1 MRTMKFTPN
10 EIRDLCSSS
19 GGKFA
24 VNETQTAFQW
34 CKRLSLGHYE
44 NFPVGSVLIPKS
56 QRPHFFSVYAF
67 SRIAD
72 DIADEPGFDQA
83 ERAAL
88 LQQYESLLLH
98 HSAKSTHPIFRSLH
112 ETIDKCSIPLLPL
125 VQLLEAFRRDVF
137 FVRPVTLNDI
147 DDYCSYSANPIGEL
161 VLRITGAYSQQNH
174 QKSNAIC
181 TALQMVNFWQDT
193 STDLRRGR
201 NYYPITLCTDI
212 SFDDKNLGNEEFCTN
227 FPSVLNAVIDATW
240 QKFEEG
246 QSLIASI
253 PMLRLRS
260 EIAFTIIGGK
270 YILSRVQE
278 LGVDIVH
285 QRPALSVLSFPSI
298 GIRTLLLLLR

>member
-24 VNETQTAFQW
+24 VEETQAAFRW
-34 CKRLSLGHYE
+34 CKRLALGHYE

-72 DIADEPGFDQA
+72 DIADEPGFDQV

-98 HSAKSTHPIFRSLH
+98 HSAKSSHPIFRSLH
-112 ETIDKCSIPLLPL
+112 ETIEQCSIPLLPL
-125 VQLLEAFRRDVF
+125 LQLLEAFRRDVF
-137 FVRPVTLNDI
+137 FVRPVTLDDI

-161 VLRITGAYSQQNH
+161 VLRIAGAYSQENH
-174 QKSNAIC
+174 HRSNAIC

-193 STDLRRGR
+193 STDLLRGR
-201 NYYPITLCTDI
+201 NYYPITLCGDI
-212 SFDDKNLGNEEFCTN
+212 SFDDKNLGNEKFYTN
-227 FPSVLNAVIDATW
+227 FPSILNAVVDATW
-240 QKFEEG
+240 QKFDEG

-253 PMLRLRS
+253 PMIRLRS
-260 EIAFTIIGGK
+260 EIAFTIIGGR
-270 YILSRVQE
+270 YILSRVQQ
-278 LGVDIVH
+278 LGIDILH

-298 GIRTLLLLLR
+298 CIRTLLLLLR